1 MDYFL
6 SIEKMGGVTKRAIII
21 FYCLKEKFSYIPN
34 INTTKHQTETMFSHN
49 RHRQMGIFLIISKLI
64 LKKKKSL

>member
-21 FYCLKEKFSYIPN
+21 FYCLKEKFSYIPS
-34 INTTKHQTETMFSHN
+34 INTTKHQTGTMFSHN
-49 RHRQMGIFLIISKLI
+49 
-64 LKKKKSL
+64 